1 MSFEGTLQDF
11 TVNMHGPELE
21 YARIEV
27 QQGDTASRQVR
38 IHLKDF
44 GGEDFKI
51 PYGATAVFCIN
62 KSDGHKVYDACEI
75 EDESTVIVTLSNQ
88 AIACAGRQKAQIYLS
103 KDGWD
108 IKTQTFTVNVPRA
121 VYTDDAVKS
130 SDEFGILSELIAE
143 YEAIVDSAGQ
153 SAVSAADSAAAA
165 EAARQAAETLKQD
178 TETMKTSVEQTVT
191 NFGPVVDQ
199 AIKSVNNAGAA
210 QISAVQAEGAKQETI
225 VREAAAGFATLKED
239 HMSWSQWFDLH
250 RTGWHGGVT
259 FPRFSVSQSPLGT
272 KTGDNAD
279 VVVQTSTNTTKGR
292 NDLAGSPVT
301 DLMFN
306 GIEVN
311 GYIDEDGEPHI
322 TAVKGSPEFSRDGSN
337 GDVYMAFLTPFY
349 KRVYN
354 DEVDGW
360 DFADHQVDDLKPW
373 DGAARPDGTYRSF
386 YFVAKYPGVKNDD
399 GIVSSISGRPPIRNV
414 SHNNQ
419 ITTFAAK
426 GTQYCGF
433 TSTDVAWAQ
442 WMNDMK
448 FANRN
453 SQATMAGATGYY
465 LQYPATV
472 AEDNVT
478 RIIISKSNA
487 SNLLVG
493 SFVSI
498 GYGSISSGSVNTD
511 RGYENIHKYADDV
524 KILKIED
531 YDDGNSAVYVD
542 APAPFS
548 TANVQLNDTLSSLV
562 YISTMH
568 WNSGSCDE
576 VLGSDGSPSNPLS
589 GKEPFILSGVE
600 FGHGGYTVISDV
612 ILNGVYDA
620 DTDTYSQ
627 TPCVVN
633 DNRKISSAI
642 TADYTEVGYSLP
654 DTQSGWKYI
663 SEAGYDARY
672 PWVGLPSAVTASS
685 TTGFCDALYA
695 GNRSS
700 GPREWLWFG
709 FLYSWSNAGLRCVN
723 ALNSLSDAG
732 WHILLRLSSLRRG
745 VAA

>member
-1 MSFEGTLQDF
+1 MKLLHH
-11 TVNMHGPELE
+11 N
-21 YARIEV
+21 A
-27 QQGDTASRQVR
+27 VR
-38 IHLKDF
+38 IKDPDT
-44 GGEDFKI
+44 GEYRGM
-51 PYGATAVFCIN
+51 PALVGESAY
-62 KSDGHKVYDACEI
+62 EI
-75 EDESTVIVTLSNQ
+75 SVRLGTFSGTEEEWNAYIQTERYQ
-88 AIACAGRQKAQIYLS
+88 AI
-103 KDGWD
+103 
-108 IKTQTFTVNVPRA
+108 
-121 VYTDDAVKS
+121 
-130 SDEFGILSELIAE
+130 E
-143 YEAIVDSAGQ
+143 
-153 SAVSAADSAAAA
+153 
-165 EAARQAAETLKQD
+165 
-178 TETMKTSVEQTVT
+178 
-191 NFGPVVDQ
+191 
-199 AIKSVNNAGAA
+199 SVNAAGTE
-210 QISAVQAEGAKQETI
+210 QISAVQAEGTKQEAI
-225 VREAAAGFATLKED
+225 VKEAAAGFATLKED

-250 RTGWHGGVT
+250 RTGWRGGVT

-279 VVVQTSTNTTKGR
+279 MVVQTSTNTTKGR
-292 NDLAGSPVT
+292 NDLADSPVT

-373 DGAARPDGTYRSF
+373 DGAVRPDGTYRSF
-386 YFVAKYPGVKNDD
+386 YFIAKYPGVKNDD
-399 GIVSSISGRPPIRNV
+399 GIVSSISGRAPIRNV

-419 ITTFAAK
+419 IATFAAK

-453 SQATMAGATGYY
+453 SRATMTGATRYY

-472 AEDNVT
+472 AEDNAT

-487 SNLLVG
+487 ANLLVG

-498 GYGSISSGSVNTD
+498 GYGSISNGSVNTD
-511 RGYENIHKYADDV
+511 RGNGNLHKYADDV
-524 KILKIED
+524 RILKIED

-542 APAPFS
+542 ATAPFS
-548 TANVQLNDTLSSLV
+548 TANVQLNDALSSPV

-568 WNSGSCDE
+568 WRSGSCDE
-576 VLGSDGSPSNPLS
+576 VLGPDGSPSNPLS

-620 DTDTYSQ
+620 DSDTYSQ
-627 TPCVVN
+627 TPYAVN

-642 TADYTEVGYSLP
+642 TEDYTELSYSLP
-654 DTQSGWKYI
+654 DTQNNWKYI

-672 PWVGLPSAVTASS
+672 PWVGLPSAVAASS
-685 TTGFCDALYA
+685 TTGFCDGLHT

-700 GPREWLWFG
+700 GLREWLWFG
-709 FLYSWSNAGLRCVN
+709 NLSSWSFAGLRCV
-723 ALNSLSDAG
+723 AASGSLSSA
-732 WHILLRLSSLRRG
+732 WWNLLLRLSSLRRG